1 MSVTEAKRLNS
12 LAKLNSSQKYL
23 EVGVCTGETFLQIDV
38 PFKVGVDPNFAFRF
52 QDCAN
57 ENTMFCQVASDQFWS
72 NFFNNQYKFDLI
84 YLDGLHTFEQTFR
97 DFCASLNHSHD
108 STIWLLDDTCPIGW
122 FAAHPDPV
130 FVGKARKFLKINE
143 TFWMGDVFK
152 VILAIHDFFPQFSYA
167 TFPGHGQTVVWKE
180 SRENFNPTW
189 NSLQKISKMG
199 YYDFLKIKDSHLN
212 VKDDELT
219 IFNRLSNLQIFQGE

>member
-1 MSVTEAKRLNS
+1 MSTLEVKRLNS
-12 LAKLNSSQKYL
+12 LANINSSQNYL

-38 PFKVGVDPNFAFRF
+38 PFKIGVDPNFVFSF
-52 QDCAN
+52 KDYAN
-57 ENTMFCQVASDQFWS
+57 EDTKFYEMSSDEFWS
-72 NFFNNQYKFDLI
+72 NPHNNKYKFDLI

-97 DFCASLNHSHD
+97 DFCASLKHSHD

-130 FVGKARKFLKINE
+130 FVWKARKLLRIKE

-152 VILAIHDFFPQFSYA
+152 VFLAIHDFFPQFSYA
-167 TFPGHGQTVVWKE
+167 TFPKHGQTVVWKE
-180 SRENFNPTW
+180 SRRNFNPTW
-189 NSLQKISKMG
+189 NSLKIISKMG
-199 YYDFLKIKDSHLN
+199 YHDFLMIKDSHLN

-219 IFNRLSNLQIFQGE
+219 IFNHLSNLERFHDK